1 MSIKLIDQYSKN
13 YYDNQI
19 IMKKII
25 LILAISLISISANAA
40 CKFDLDFG
48 DDASRVLDKYGP
60 PMPEMFEE
68 LSFIPV
74 AADDVC
80 PNQNLKD
87 IAIEYRFINE
97 KLAAINLIVLNDE
110 KNSASEKLT
119 LMKYAKR
126 VYGDFDTGQNPK
138 AYVGFKVFEKNNY
151 YVVYQKLVEDK
162 MINEQLYISTDEYD
176 ELLGKVYNK
185 AEEEMETGPKE
196 N

>member
-1 MSIKLIDQYSKN
+1 
-13 YYDNQI
+13 
-19 IMKKII
+19 MKKII
-25 LILAISLISISANAA
+25 LILFISLISISANAA

-48 DDASRVLDKYGP
+48 DDASKVFDKYGP
-60 PMPEMFEE
+60 PMKEMFEE

-74 AADDVC
+74 PADDVC

-87 IAIEYRFINE
+87 IAIEYRFLNE

-176 ELLGKVYNK
+176 ELLGEVYKK

>member
-1 MSIKLIDQYSKN
+1 
-13 YYDNQI
+13 
-19 IMKKII
+19 MKKF
-25 LILAISLISISANAA
+25 ILALVISLISISANAA

-48 DDASRVLDKYGP
+48 DDASKVLDKYGP
-60 PMPEMFEE
+60 PMPEMLEE
-68 LSFIPV
+68 LSFIPI
-74 AADDVC
+74 ATDDVC
-80 PNQNLKD
+80 PNQNLTD
-87 IAIEYRFINE
+87 IAIEYRFLNE

-110 KNSASEKLT
+110 KNSASEKLV
-119 LMKYAKR
+119 LMNYTKR

-138 AYVGFKVFEKNNY
+138 AYVGFEVFEKNNY

>member
-1 MSIKLIDQYSKN
+1 
-13 YYDNQI
+13 
-19 IMKKII
+19 MKKII

-48 DDASRVLDKYGP
+48 DDASKVSDKYGP
-60 PMPEMFEE
+60 PMKEMFEE

-87 IAIEYRFINE
+87 IAIEYRFLNE

-138 AYVGFKVFEKNNY
+138 AYVGFEVFEKSNY
-151 YVVYQKLVEDK
+151 YVVYQKMVEDK

-176 ELLGKVYNK
+176 KLLGAFYNK
-185 AEEEMETGPKE
+185 AEEEMESGLKE

>member
-48 DDASRVLDKYGP
+48 DDASKISDKYGP

-87 IAIEYRFINE
+87 IAIEYRFLNE

-138 AYVGFKVFEKNNY
+138 AYVGFEVFEKNNY

-176 ELLGKVYNK
+176 QLLGEIYNK
-185 AEEEMETGPKE
+185 AEEEMDTGPKK

>member
-1 MSIKLIDQYSKN
+1 
-13 YYDNQI
+13 
-19 IMKKII
+19 MKKII

-48 DDASRVLDKYGP
+48 DDASKVLDKYGP
-60 PMPEMFEE
+60 PMPGMFEE
-68 LSFIPV
+68 ISIIPV

-87 IAIEYRFINE
+87 IAIEYRFLNE

-110 KNSASEKLT
+110 KNSASEKLA
-119 LMKYAKR
+119 LMNYTKR
-126 VYGDFDTGQNPK
+126 VYWDFDTGQNPK
-138 AYVGFKVFEKNNY
+138 AYVGFEVFEKSNY
-151 YVVYQKLVEDK
+151 YVVYQKMVEDK

-176 ELLGKVYNK
+176 KLLGAFYNK
-185 AEEEMETGPKE
+185 AEEEMESGLKE

>member
-1 MSIKLIDQYSKN
+1 
-13 YYDNQI
+13 
-19 IMKKII
+19 MKKII
-25 LILAISLISISANAA
+25 LILFISLIGLSANAA

-48 DDASRVLDKYGP
+48 DDASKVFDKYGP
-60 PMPEMFEE
+60 PMKEMFEE

-87 IAIEYRFINE
+87 IAIEYRFLNE

-119 LMKYAKR
+119 LMKYVKR

-138 AYVGFKVFEKNNY
+138 AYVGFEVFEKNNY

-176 ELLGKVYNK
+176 QLLGEVYNK

>member
-48 DDASRVLDKYGP
+48 DDASKVFDKYGP

-87 IAIEYRFINE
+87 IAIEYRFLNE

-138 AYVGFKVFEKNNY
+138 AYVGFEVFEKNNY

-176 ELLGKVYNK
+176 QLLGEVYNK
-185 AEEEMETGPKE
+185 AEEEMDTGPKE

>member
-1 MSIKLIDQYSKN
+1 
-13 YYDNQI
+13 
-19 IMKKII
+19 MKRII
-25 LILAISLISISANAA
+25 LILFISLIGLSANAA

-48 DDASRVLDKYGP
+48 DDASKVSDKYGP

-68 LSFIPV
+68 ISFIPV

-87 IAIEYRFINE
+87 IAIEYRFLNE

-119 LMKYAKR
+119 LMNYVKKNYN
-126 VYGDFDTGQNPK
+126 DFDTGNNPN
-138 AYVGFKVFEKNNY
+138 AYEGVEVFEKTNLFI
-151 YVVYQKLVEDK
+151 VYQRLTGDDGIKD
-162 MINEQLYISTDEYD
+162 EQIYISTPKLDEKLSKFYA
-176 ELLGKVYNK
+176 NK
-185 AEEEMETGPKE
+185 EMKQLDSQW

>member
-1 MSIKLIDQYSKN
+1 
-13 YYDNQI
+13 
-19 IMKKII
+19 MKKII
-25 LILAISLISISANAA
+25 LIIFISLIGVSANAA
-40 CKFDLDFG
+40 CIFDLDFG
-48 DDASRVLDKYGP
+48 DDASKVLNKYGP
-60 PMPEMFEE
+60 PMPEMIDE

-87 IAIEYRFINE
+87 IAIEYRFLNE

-138 AYVGFKVFEKNNY
+138 AYVGFEVFEKNNF
-151 YVVYQKLVEDK
+151 YVVYQKMVEDK

-176 ELLGKVYNK
+176 ELLGEVYKK
-185 AEEEMETGPKE
+185 AEEEMDTGPKE